1 MSLIAYHN
9 NQSEKDEI
17 LAQLAAH
24 RKADELIKGQYWED
38 GKGCA
43 VGCTIHS
50 GNHIEYEERFGI
62 PVMLARLEDCI
73 FEGLPNDK
81 AKNWPERFMSA
92 IEPGQDLSLVGW
104 KFLHWLLTDEMVNPG
119 INHEAV
125 RDTVQQCAD
134 IMKSLA
140 GGDVGTESA
149 ESAWRAAERAAD
161 SAAECAAERAA
172 WRAADSAAE
181 CAAECAEWSARSA
194 AKSAKSAK
202 SASESAAWSASE
214 SAAWS
219 ASESARSASESAR
232 SAAESAAW
240 SASESAAWS
249 ASESAAYQKM
259 ADRLIYLIERSPHT
273 RIGLERRER

>member
-161 SAAECAAERAA
+161 SAAECAAE
-172 WRAADSAAE
+172 
-181 CAAECAEWSARSA
+181 CAEWSARSA